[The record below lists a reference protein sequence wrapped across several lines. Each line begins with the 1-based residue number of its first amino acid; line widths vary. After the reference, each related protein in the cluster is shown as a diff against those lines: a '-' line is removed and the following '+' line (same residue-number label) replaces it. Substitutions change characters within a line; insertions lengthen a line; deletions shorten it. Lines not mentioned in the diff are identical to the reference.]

1 MFADLLEK
9 QEKLT
14 RAQKQVLKYILE
26 HHEEAV
32 FLTAAKLSRKAGV
45 SEATVIRLAQVLG
58 FNGYPDLQGR
68 LREEFQDRLSTVS
81 RFQET
86 ARQVGTEG
94 DILLKIMQEDIRNL
108 SHTLRDLPSETFR
121 QAVKAIAGAGRIYVV
136 GLRGAHA
143 PALVLA
149 LYLRFLKKDVQLL
162 TPGTGDIWN
171 NIFGVGPR
179 DLVVGISFPRYTRLT
194 VEILAYARQQGAG
207 IGAIT
212 DSPLSPLAEFADWV
226 LPVYSRLDSFIE
238 SFTAAVSLVNALLT
252 AVSIQNLDKTIQ
264 SLREREELWQ
274 SKKIYVSKAA
284 PKAHHRLGRMRAGL
298 EKNKLS

>member
-1 MFADLLEK
+1 MLTDLLEK
-9 QEKLT
+9 QEQLT

-32 FLTAAKLSRKAGV
+32 FLTAAKLSHQSGV
-45 SEATVIRLAQVLG
+45 SEATVVRLAQVLG
-58 FNGYPDLQGR
+58 FNGYPDLQRR

-86 ARQVGTEG
+86 VKQAGTEG

-108 SHTLRDLPSETFR
+108 SQTMRDLPSESFQ
-121 QAVKAIAGAGRIYVV
+121 QAVKAIDAAGRIYVV

-143 PALVLA
+143 PALVLS

-162 TPGTGDIWN
+162 SPGIGDVWN

-194 VEILAYARQQGAG
+194 VEILAYAREQGAAV
-207 IGAIT
+207 GAIT
-212 DSPLSPLAEFADWV
+212 DSPLSPLAESADWV

-238 SFTAAVSLVNALLT
+238 SFTAAMSLINALLT
-252 AVSIQNLDKTIQ
+252 AVSLQNLDKTVQ
-264 SLREREELWQ
+264 ALREREALWK
-274 SKKIYVSKAA
+274 SKKIYVSKTA
-284 PKAHHRLGRMRAGL
+284 PEAHHRLGRMRAGL
-298 EKNKLS
+298 EKKKTS